1 MYNATRQ
8 ETSDLLWISVRSVDR
23 YIKAGKLRIKK
34 DGKNIFVHW
43 WDIDAIKNGGK
54 SKHHV
59 IINRVQPKTEKVYTE
74 KTYQNEEPV
83 SFSSTQVSTGKEEA
97 SLSHIYLDMK
107 KDIAKKD
114 DVIQTLALRVG
125 KAEEI
130 AKNSISINDFK
141 KSQFLLEESKSVIAS
156 ELDLAKK
163 QKDTLQKKLN
173 YEKQIKLLLLFLSIA
188 LFLTLFFVWI
198 ANI

>member
-34 DGKNIFVHW
+34 EWKNILVHS

-59 IINRVQPKTEKVYTE
+59 IINRVQPKAEKKYTE
-74 KTYQNEEPV
+74 EVYQNNET
-83 SFSSTQVSTGKEEA
+83 SDFSSTQVSTGKEQA

-107 KDIAKKD
+107 KDIEKKD
-114 DVIQTLALRVG
+114 EVIQNLALRVG

-141 KSQFLLEESKSVIAS
+141 KSQFLLEESKSVIAW

-163 QKDTLQKKLN
+163 QKDSLQQKLN

>member
-34 DGKNIFVHW
+34 EWKNIFVHS

-59 IINRVQPKTEKVYTE
+59 IINRVQPKVEKVYSE
-74 KTYQNEEPV
+74 KKYQNDEPAKY
-83 SFSSTQVSTGKEEA
+83 SSTEVSTGKEQA
-97 SLSHIYLDMK
+97 SLSHIYWDMK
-107 KDIAKKD
+107 KDIEKKD
-114 DVIQTLALRVG
+114 EIIQNLAHRVG

-163 QKDTLQKKLN
+163 QKNTLQQKLN

>member
-1 MYNATRQ
+1 
-8 ETSDLLWISVRSVDR
+8 
-23 YIKAGKLRIKK
+23 
-34 DGKNIFVHW
+34 
-43 WDIDAIKNGGK
+43 
-54 SKHHV
+54 
-59 IINRVQPKTEKVYTE
+59 
-74 KTYQNEEPV
+74 
-83 SFSSTQVSTGKEEA
+83 
-97 SLSHIYLDMK
+97 MK
-107 KDIAKKD
+107 KDIEKKD
-114 DVIQTLALRVG
+114 EIIQNLAHRVG